1 MQIPEG
7 MISKVITNSEEEILD
22 NQDDAGKIAGIVRKL
37 SPLARMFGDESY
49 ASAIEQLADQ
59 IKDNNRRKNQFLASI
74 KNLGLYFEV
83 ANFTNFKL
91 DELLKMVENDFNCK
105 VNEDIVVPR
114 KTLQYMR
121 EKMDC
126 DVELP
131 KTDLILRDKF
141 VAPIYTLKLKQEAKQ
156 RLSAR
161 DFGSYKSTS
170 KQPIQGRNNGTLISQ
185 ASKIGQMEF
194 EALLAS
200 GALRTVK
207 EFRTVKCD
215 SHNLKHDL
223 ALQEITTGK
232 YNLPDMTKSESYT
245 RVLID
250 NYIKFLNG

>member
-185 ASKIGQMEF
+185 ASKIGQMELINSSF
-194 EALLAS
+194 IQWCMLKNFVNSGKLLTGNAEDNPEPS
-200 GALRTVK
+200 FITHYCYEKGATTKFYILTK
-207 EFRTVKCD
+207 ERRIPHV
-215 SHNLKHDL
+215 
-223 ALQEITTGK
+223 Q
-232 YNLPDMTKSESYT
+232 
-245 RVLID
+245 
-250 NYIKFLNG
+250 